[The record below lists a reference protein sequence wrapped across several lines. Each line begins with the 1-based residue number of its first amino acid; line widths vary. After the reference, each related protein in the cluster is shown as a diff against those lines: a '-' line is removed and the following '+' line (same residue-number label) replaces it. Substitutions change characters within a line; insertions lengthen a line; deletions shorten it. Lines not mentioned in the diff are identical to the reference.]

1 MLREMSSGGLVLPHP
16 GGQVALGL
24 AGLFCPGLPSVPGH
38 ERLRPLSLRLHS
50 GEIHRHLSP
59 HEGPG
64 DLPIGHLINV
74 HWIRCF
80 STSVP

>member
-38 ERLRPLSLRLHS
+38 ERLRPLPLRLHS

-64 DLPIGHLINV
+64 DPPGSLNKRSLDPL
-74 HWIRCF
+74 F
-80 STSVP
+80 